1 MTKTIY
7 NYDPTTGVFLSQGE
21 ADQSPLESD
30 VFLIPANA
38 TAIAPPSVTANQISV
53 FQNGKWSVVSDF
65 RGTTYWLPDGTSH
78 VQTQVGDLPKGA
90 SFSAPP
96 PSLAQAQQ
104 AQLAIVGAACAA
116 AITGGFQ
123 SSALGKAYTYPSTQN
138 DQANLNANVVSS
150 LLPGLPANW
159 TTLQICGDANG
170 KWGYM
175 PHTAAQIQQVGID
188 GKAAILGC
196 LTKNAGLQ
204 AQIAAATTVA
214 AVQAINW

>member
-1 MTKTIY
+1 MKFSK
-7 NYDPTTGVFLSQGE
+7 TTGCFYPDDIQYPNPP
-21 ADQSPLESD
+21 AD
-30 VFLIPANA
+30 LIA
-38 TAIAPPSVTANQISV
+38 VTADDYNAAMSRPSGATLDVQG
-53 FQNGKWSVVSDF
+53 GKLTIVPAPTL
-65 RGTTYWLPDGTSH
+65 TTAQLL
-78 VQTQVGDLPKGA
+78 V
-90 SFSAPP
+90 
-96 PSLAQAQQ
+96 QAQQ

-159 TTLQICGDANG
+159 TTLQICGDADG

-175 PHTAAQIQQVGID
+175 PHTAAQIQQVGTD
-188 GKAAILGC
+188 GKAGILGC

>member
-1 MTKTIY
+1 MSGFFIDTNG
-7 NYDPTTGVFLSQGE
+7 NYYEGDK
-21 ADQSPLESD
+21 ASPSD
-30 VFLIPANA
+30 VDVPKR
-38 TAIAPPSVTANQISV
+38 PSALH
-53 FQNGKWSVVSDF
+53 KWVS
-65 RGTTYWLPDGTSH
+65 GAW
-78 VQTQVGDLPKGA
+78 VQDLA
-90 SFSAPP
+90 S
-96 PSLAQAQQ
+96 AQQ

-175 PHTAAQIQQVGID
+175 PHTAAQIQQVGNN
-188 GKAAILGC
+188 GKAAILGF

>member
-1 MTKTIY
+1 MKFY
-7 NYDPTTGVFLSQGE
+7 KDKKGHVF
-21 ADQSPLESD
+21 AYESD
-30 VFLIPANA
+30 GSQDGFIPSDQTQITETEANA
-38 TAIAPPSVTANQISV
+38 LRNPPLTV
-53 FQNGKWSVVSDF
+53 
-65 RGTTYWLPDGTSH
+65 
-78 VQTQVGDLPKGA
+78 
-90 SFSAPP
+90 
-96 PSLAQAQQ
+96 AQAQQ

-159 TTLQICGDANG
+159 TTLQICGDTNG

-175 PHTAAQIQQVGID
+175 PHTAAQIQQVGTD

-214 AVQAINW
+214 AVQSINWS

>member
-1 MTKTIY
+1 MTTWALI
-7 NYDPTTGVFLSQGE
+7 NNGVVSELTTSDPTGRYHPTLVWVVCEPTVSIGWLYSGGVFT
-21 ADQSPLESD
+21 A
-30 VFLIPANA
+30 PAA
-38 TAIAPPSVTANQISV
+38 
-53 FQNGKWSVVSDF
+53 
-65 RGTTYWLPDGTSH
+65 
-78 VQTQVGDLPKGA
+78 
-90 SFSAPP
+90 
-96 PSLAQAQQ
+96 PSLADCKSQQ
-104 AQLAIVGAACAA
+104 ISIVGAACAA

-175 PHTAAQIQQVGID
+175 PHTAAQIQQVGTD

-196 LTKNAGLQ
+196 LTKNAALQ

>member
-1 MTKTIY
+1 MAKAQQGKTY
-7 NYDPTTGVFLSQGE
+7 AQVL
-21 ADQSPLESD
+21 
-30 VFLIPANA
+30 
-38 TAIAPPSVTANQISV
+38 
-53 FQNGKWSVVSDF
+53 NGKCNWLFTAVDLPEWNDSSITVVDVTGQTINIGDS
-65 RGTTYWLPDGTSH
+65 YDGTAFH
-78 VQTQVGDLPKGA
+78 APAVG
-90 SFSAPP
+90 
-96 PSLAQAQQ
+96 LAQIKT

-123 SSALGKAYTYPSTQN
+123 SSALGVAYTYPSQQS

-175 PHTAAQIQQVGID
+175 PHTAAQIQQVGVD

-196 LTKNAGLQ
+196 LTKNARLQ